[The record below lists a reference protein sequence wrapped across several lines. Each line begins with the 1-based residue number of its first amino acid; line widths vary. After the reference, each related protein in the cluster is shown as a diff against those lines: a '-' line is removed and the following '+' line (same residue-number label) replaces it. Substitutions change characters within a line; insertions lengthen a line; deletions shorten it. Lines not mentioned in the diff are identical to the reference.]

1 VHELVWKANRCRV
14 FAEGPLGA
22 LSAPAQDRV
31 VLRQETKK
39 SMKTEWLTLQYVDQ
53 RLSYWREQ
61 MEAAQAELEFCKRLR
76 IEKLK
81 EQQEKIKSSRR
92 LRP

>member
-1 VHELVWKANRCRV
+1 
-14 FAEGPLGA
+14 
-22 LSAPAQDRV
+22 
-31 VLRQETKK
+31 
-39 SMKTEWLTLQYVDQ
+39 MKTEWLSLQYVDE

-61 MEAAQAELEFCKRLR
+61 MEAAQAEVEFYTRLR

-81 EQQEKIKSSRR
+81 EQQEKVELSRR